1 MNSCAS
7 INDEVITK
15 YNELILGH
23 ISKGIIIKFSD
34 DFKEV
39 VFEDSFNGES
49 FEDYINKFP
58 QDDCRYGVY
67 DFSYMD
73 NKENK
78 KNKIFF
84 ISWCPVE
91 TKIKNKIVHTATE
104 QSIYKKLVGIDAIIK
119 ATDNTEISQSLVEER
134 CK

>member
-73 NKENK
+73 NK
-78 KNKIFF
+78 
-84 ISWCPVE
+84 
-91 TKIKNKIVHTATE
+91 ATE

>member
-7 INDEVITK
+7 INDKVVGK

-23 ISKGIIIKFSD
+23 ISKGIIFKFSD

-39 VFEDSFNGES
+39 VFEDSSNGES

-67 DFSYMD
+67 DFPYTD
-73 NKENK
+73 NKE
-78 KNKIFF
+78 
-84 ISWCPVE
+84 
-91 TKIKNKIVHTATE
+91 
-104 QSIYKKLVGIDAIIK
+104 QSFYKKLVGIDAIIK
-119 ATDNTEISQSLVEER
+119 ATDNTEISQSLIEER